1 MLNSPPAPLLGSTAY
16 IECCLMGP
24 GRGSPVTPRSRFAG
38 SQGPFPHLAEV
49 RECTGWYR
57 KAAVIHGPSTL
68 EKPSPRLA
76 VVLSL
81 HARDPREIFRESRA

>member
-1 MLNSPPAPLLGSTAY
+1 MLNSPPAPILGSTAY
-16 IECCLMGP
+16 IVYCLMGQ
-24 GRGSPVTPRSRFAG
+24 GRGSAVTPKSGFAG

-68 EKPSPRLA
+68 EKPSPRMA
-76 VVLSL
+76 VMLSL
-81 HARDPREIFRESRA
+81 RARDPREIFRESRA